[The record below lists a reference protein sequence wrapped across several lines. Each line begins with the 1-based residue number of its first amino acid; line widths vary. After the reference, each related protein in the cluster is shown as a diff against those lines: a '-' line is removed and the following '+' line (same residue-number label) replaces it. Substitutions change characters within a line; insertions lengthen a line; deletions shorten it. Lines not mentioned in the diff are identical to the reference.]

1 MSTTTRLIVGLSSN
15 VLEPRIVDKRIDGI
29 GVYTQGLEG
38 GLRQIG
44 VATRRI
50 GTRVRRGAGL
60 VRPERADLAFRF
72 PLDVGIGWTAISG
85 CAMPFAGRVER
96 AVDIYHATDY
106 LIPRLKATPVVATLH
121 DAVPLARPEWAN
133 PRLRRTKNWLLRRS
147 AGSADL
153 VIAISHAAVEELVE
167 HYQLSET
174 RIRVVPLGVDEFWFD
189 APSPDLVRATMQR
202 FALRPGYFLFVG
214 SLQPRKNVGG
224 LLEAYD
230 ALPASVRADRQLVIA
245 GKYGW
250 SASQLKADL
259 LARRTKN
266 ECVWVDYV
274 DRQSLRAL
282 YAAAGVFVF
291 PSLAEG
297 FGLPILEAM
306 AAGLPVIA
314 SDLPALREV
323 ASGNANLVP
332 PDDPDALSHQM
343 GLAAIQ
349 PADPIAVASAR
360 AHARRMDWAACAA
373 RTLAVYQELVPD
385 GVRS

>member
-1 MSTTTRLIVGLSSN
+1 MSIATPLIVGLSSN
-15 VLEPRIVDKRIDGI
+15 VLEPRIADKRIDGI
-29 GVYTQGLEG
+29 GVYTLALER

-44 VATRRI
+44 VATRRV
-50 GTRVRRGAGL
+50 GTRVRRGASL
-60 VRPERADLAFRF
+60 VRPERSDLAFPF
-72 PLDVGIGWTAISG
+72 PLDVGIGWTALSG
-85 CAMPFAGRVER
+85 RAMPFAGRVEQ

-106 LIPRLKATPVVATLH
+106 LMPRLKGTPVVATLH
-121 DAVPLARPEWAN
+121 DAIPLARPDWAN
-133 PRLRRTKNWLLRRS
+133 QRFRRTKNWLLRRS
-147 AGSADL
+147 AWSADL
-153 VIAISHAAVEELVE
+153 VIAISHAAVKELVE
-167 HYQLSET
+167 HYRLPET
-174 RIRVVPLGVDEFWFD
+174 RIRVVPLGVDEYWFD
-189 APSPDLVRATMQR
+189 ASSADLVSATMER

-250 SASQLKADL
+250 SVPQLEADL

-291 PSLAEG
+291 PSLSEG

-323 ASGNANLVP
+323 ADGNATLVP
-332 PDDPDALSHQM
+332 PDDADALSYQM
-343 GLAAIQ
+343 GLAAIE
-349 PADPIAVASAR
+349 PADPIAVAAGR

-373 RTLAVYQELVPD
+373 RTLAVYRELVPE
-385 GVRS
+385 